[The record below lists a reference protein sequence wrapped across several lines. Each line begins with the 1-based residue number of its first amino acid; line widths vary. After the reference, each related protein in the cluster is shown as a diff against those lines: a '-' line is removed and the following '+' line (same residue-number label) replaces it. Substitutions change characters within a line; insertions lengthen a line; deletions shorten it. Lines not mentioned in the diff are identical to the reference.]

1 MLDEKRTSLLRGG
14 SFLRLALALGLL
26 IPLGARGEEASSVYD
41 LDRCL
46 RIAREANRGL
56 QTARVEE
63 EKAGFRVREAWAG
76 ALPQIGLEGRIGR
89 NFKLPSFY
97 FGGFP
102 SLGGEEDTLNGED
115 GEEIPENIRIEVGS
129 RYDYTATLS
138 LTQPLWL
145 AGKVGAALQAAK
157 LYSQSAREDV
167 EATEQSLVLLVK
179 SLFYRVLLAEA
190 EADVYRLARDRALH
204 HRDAASLRRERG
216 LASEFE
222 LLRAEVDASEADPWV
237 IAAENEAA
245 RARND
250 LKTALGID
258 IREPIEVRGALEYAP
273 ILPEKIRSRGD
284 RALEE
289 SPDLAALGLR
299 ARLLEQNLRVVRADR
314 FPNFYVTGQ
323 YQFSGN
329 SDDLGFSEEE
339 RTSSSF
345 GGVYATFPLWT
356 SGATSSR
363 IRQAEAELRI
373 AGIRLAEAEEEVRK
387 AVVAAELDIESA
399 EKRLEASKKSLEY
412 AEKAHAIAETRYES
426 GLMSQIELLDARL
439 ALTRSRV
446 AHLRSI
452 HDALLAQAA
461 WMRVVGISWGEEW

>member
-1 MLDEKRTSLLRGG
+1 MSDGERKHPLRARALLGV
-14 SFLRLALALGLL
+14 ALALGLL
-26 IPLGARGEEASSVYD
+26 LPLGARGEETSNVYD

-46 RIAREANRGL
+46 RIARETNRGL
-56 QTARVEE
+56 QAARVEE
-63 EKAGFRVREAWAG
+63 EKAGFRVREAWAA
-76 ALPQIGLEGRIGR
+76 ALPQIGLDGRIGR

-102 SLGGEEDTLNGED
+102 SFGGEEDTLNGEG

-157 LYSQSAREDV
+157 IYNRSAKEDV
-167 EATEQSLVLLVK
+167 EASEQGVVLLVK
-179 SLFYRVLLAEA
+179 SLFYRALLAEA
-190 EADVYRLARDRALH
+190 EAEVYRSARDRALH
-204 HRDAASLRRERG
+204 HRYAASLRRERG

-258 IREPIEVRGALEYAP
+258 VREPIEVRGALEYAP
-273 ILPEKIRSRGD
+273 ILPEKIRGRGG
-284 RALEE
+284 RAAEE
-289 SPDLAALGLR
+289 NPDLAVLALR

-314 FPNFYVTGQ
+314 FPNFYLTGQ

-329 SDDLGFSEEE
+329 SDDLRFSEQE

-345 GGVYATFPLWT
+345 GGVYATFPIWT

-373 AGIRLAEAEEEVRK
+373 ARIRLAEAEEDVRK

-399 EKRLEASKKSLEY
+399 EKRLAASEKSLAY

-426 GLMSQIELLDARL
+426 GLLSQIELLDARL

-452 HDALLAQAA
+452 HDALLAQAV